1 MALTACGGGDPRPTA
16 TVTAIRE
23 TPVHSEALV
32 SQPAPESASSTPSP
46 ATELAALRWYEVLRI
61 HDLEGVETRS
71 LIFGS
76 LDGRYGGELPL
87 GSISFE
93 EREGGAEPFA
103 WIDPQAGGVFAGQ
116 ALVWG
121 RDGQLG
127 RLEAIDLSTGNA
139 RVLAEADGVIHVATA
154 DAALAHVFFVTAEQT
169 GKPTGLWVDDARDE
183 DLPERL
189 AYDFGDQRIHNF
201 SRLSLA
207 ANADGSLLA
216 VQRDDGSATVV
227 DVGRGTSSEVDA
239 GGPVIG
245 FTGDYLVSFGQQS
258 RDGTHPLRAFARSG
272 AFTAVQG
279 AVAAQIVSGGRGNV
293 LAVMTVD
300 GSSYDVY
307 SASLDSREVAHM
319 YRGDVGSNPLLAS
332 RERSPVGYEAP
343 PDTVLLVE
351 SFARFIG
358 EPPPGR
364 ELPSSAYPL
373 LLNVQTGAT
382 HTLGPWEPDD

>member
-1 MALTACGGGDPRPTA
+1 M
-16 TVTAIRE
+16 
-23 TPVHSEALV
+23 
-32 SQPAPESASSTPSP
+32 
-46 ATELAALRWYEVLRI
+46 LRV

-76 LDGRYGGELPL
+76 LDGRYGGELAL

-93 EREGGAEPFA
+93 ERGGGAEPFA
-103 WIDPQAGGVFAGQ
+103 WIDPQADGVFAGQ

-154 DAALAHVFFVTAEQT
+154 DAALAHVFFVTAERT
-169 GKPTGLWVDDARDE
+169 GEPTGLWVDDPLDE
-183 DLPERL
+183 DLPERV
-189 AYDFGDQRIHNF
+189 AYDFGDQPTHNF
-201 SRLSLA
+201 SRLRLV

-227 DVGRGTSSEVDA
+227 DVGTGISSEADA

-245 FTGDYLVSFGQQS
+245 FTQDYLVSFGPQS
-258 RDGTHPLRAFARSG
+258 RDGTYPIRAFAGSRG
-272 AFTAVQG
+272 FTAFEG

-293 LAVMTVD
+293 LAVMSVE

-307 SASLDSREVAHM
+307 SASLESREMAHV

-364 ELPSSAYPL
+364 ELPSSAQPL
-373 LLNVQTGAT
+373 LLNLQTGAAT
-382 HTLGPWEPDD
+382 TLGPWKPDD